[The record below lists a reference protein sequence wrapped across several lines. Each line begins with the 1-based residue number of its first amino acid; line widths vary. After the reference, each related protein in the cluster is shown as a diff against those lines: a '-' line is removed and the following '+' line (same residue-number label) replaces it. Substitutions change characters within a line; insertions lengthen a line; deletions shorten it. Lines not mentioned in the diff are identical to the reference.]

1 MIEALDRSVE
11 TKYCTLTFE
20 GIHEMRVNG
29 KPAAANGL
37 SGYLVT
43 MKVSEEI
50 PDNTALQT

>member
-1 MIEALDRSVE
+1 
-11 TKYCTLTFE
+11 
-20 GIHEMRVNG
+20 MRVNG
-29 KPAAANGL
+29 KPAAAANGL